1 MLSPISQIES
11 GTKAAIQRLKD
22 NEIATNPL
30 KFELMFLS
38 KYKDIENNMFS
49 NGNTIASSDTVELLG
64 INIEQNI
71 NFKRHIQNICDK
83 AINKTKALF

>member
-1 MLSPISQIES
+1 
-11 GTKAAIQRLKD
+11 
-22 NEIATNPL
+22 
-30 KFELMFLS
+30 MFLS
-38 KYKDIENNMFS
+38 KYKDIENNMSS

-71 NFKRHIQNICDK
+71 NFKQHIQNICDK